1 VLLLDVLSRS
11 LGIRT
16 EGGRFSVLIPRNTT
30 IPARETKVF
39 ATTFDGQTHVDIEV
53 YQGETPT
60 VDGNRYL
67 GELQL
72 AGLTPAPAGAVR
84 VAVDF
89 TIDADGI
96 LQVTAREPAT
106 GRKAEATLRPPSAT
120 SP

>member
-1 VLLLDVLSRS
+1 V
-11 LGIRT
+11 RT

-39 ATTFDGQTHVDIEV
+39 ATTFDNQTHVDIEV
-53 YQGETPT
+53 YQGEAST

-72 AGLTPAPAGAVR
+72 AGLPPAPGGSVR

-106 GRKAEATLRPPSAT
+106 GRKAEARLRPPTAG